1 MEWVGKKYMTKNK
14 ITKKEDK
21 KEIVPYTDEQTK
33 KFIMSASFEYVP
45 KTILKELGEMIPK
58 FLDSDKKERDKML
71 DKINDKTMKA
81 MRVYGFETHVPL
93 AESVPEGVRTVAIEL
108 SNQLQK
114 EYNCQTPSEF
124 ALVEIVANSYA
135 RILDYSR
142 AFNSCQKIEY
152 LSSEKNGYYTM
163 ISKEIDKANR
173 QFISALTT
181 LKHIKSPGFDITV
194 KAKTAFV
201 SQNQQINSNKDNKD
215 EKIIDSK

>member
-1 MEWVGKKYMTKNK
+1 MTNNK
-14 ITKKEDK
+14 TTK

-45 KTILKELGEMIPK
+45 KT
-58 FLDSDKKERDKML
+58 
-71 DKINDKTMKA
+71 MKV

-124 ALVEIVANSYA
+124 ALVEVIANSYA
-135 RILDYSR
+135 RVLDYSR

-163 ISKEIDKANR
+163 ISKEVDKANR